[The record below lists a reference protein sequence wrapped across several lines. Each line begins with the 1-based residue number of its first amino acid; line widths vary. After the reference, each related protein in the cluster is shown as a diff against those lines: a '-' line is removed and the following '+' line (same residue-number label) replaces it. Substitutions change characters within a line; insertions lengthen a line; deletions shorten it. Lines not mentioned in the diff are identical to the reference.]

1 MIRILIIIIKTK
13 QINILLLAIEIY
25 NSALPPTKKLSFW
38 CTCQETNLAEQQT
51 IKKLNME
58 FQTADLPGGLARKL
72 RTRLIKLPK
81 LFSNSLLLFA
91 CKSDH
96 VNSVSDT

>member
-1 MIRILIIIIKTK
+1 
-13 QINILLLAIEIY
+13 
-25 NSALPPTKKLSFW
+25 
-38 CTCQETNLAEQQT
+38 
-51 IKKLNME
+51 ME
-58 FQTADLPGGLARKL
+58 FQKADLPGGLARKL

-81 LFSNSLLLFA
+81 LFSSSLLSFA